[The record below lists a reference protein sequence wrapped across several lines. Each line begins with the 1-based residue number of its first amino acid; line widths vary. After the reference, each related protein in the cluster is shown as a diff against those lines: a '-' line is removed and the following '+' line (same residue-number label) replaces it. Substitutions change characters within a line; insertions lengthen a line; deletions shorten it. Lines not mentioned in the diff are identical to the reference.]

1 MASVGPDASA
11 SAVRAVPKKPSD
23 RQAPSAPL
31 KTKPVESV
39 PTPSPKQAL
48 PARDPYAQTEAFTQE
63 TLRLQAVSW
72 SDVPSARVTI
82 INGRILRE
90 GQSVDGYAVV
100 QIRPKDVIIKKSGKQ
115 WKLSYDHH

>member
-1 MASVGPDASA
+1 MIPVDPDAA
-11 SAVRAVPKKPSD
+11 SRALPAVPKKQSD
-23 RQAPSAPL
+23 RQSSSAPL
-31 KTKPVESV
+31 KTQPVEPV
-39 PTPSPKQAL
+39 PTPAPKQAL
-48 PARDPYAQTEAFTQE
+48 PARDPYAQTEAFTEE

-100 QIRPKDVIIKKSGKQ
+100 QIRPQDVIVKKSGKH
-115 WKLSYDHH
+115 WILSYDLN